1 MLKYKFIL
9 TIDFFI
15 NSCYNHYLQNQMNQK
30 CILMKKVKISHIKV
44 KKFFTASRII
54 IAGFAAVII
63 LGALLLMLPF
73 SSAEHAVTPFKDAL
87 FTAVSATCVTG
98 LVVRDTA
105 TYWSLFGQII
115 ILVMIQ
121 IGGMG
126 IITIAVFFTRI
137 MGGKIGIMQRT
148 TMQEAVAAPQVGGIV
163 KLTGFIIRTSMLIE
177 LVGALALSPVF
188 IKDFGWVKGIW
199 YSVFHSVSAFC
210 NAGFDLMGV
219 RLEFSSL
226 TSYSGNLLVNIVIM
240 LLIITGGIGFLTWD
254 DIKNHG
260 FHFKKYRMQSKV
272 VLLMTVFLLAV
283 PSVYFY
289 LAEFSSPLFND
300 MTAAQKVLASFF
312 QTVTARTA
320 GFNTIDFNLL
330 SETGRFLM
338 IMLMLIGGC
347 SGSTAG
353 GMKTTTI
360 AVLFA
365 SAVSVFKRRR
375 NARLHGRRIEDET
388 VKTASSIFFMYL
400 SLFSLSAMAISFI
413 EKIPLVD
420 CLFETASAIAT
431 VGVTMGITP
440 NLSSAS
446 HIILMCLM
454 FFGRVGG
461 LTLIYATFSKRA
473 DVSMLPQEKIMV
485 G

>member
-1 MLKYKFIL
+1 
-9 TIDFFI
+9 
-15 NSCYNHYLQNQMNQK
+15 
-30 CILMKKVKISHIKV
+30 MKEVKISHV
-44 KKFFTASRII
+44 KIRRFFTTSRII
-54 IAGFAAVII
+54 SLGFAGVII
-63 LGALLLMLPF
+63 LGTLLLILPI
-73 SSAEHAVTPFKDAL
+73 SSAEHIVTPFKDAL

-105 TYWSLFGQII
+105 TYWSFFGQII
-115 ILVMIQ
+115 ILAMIQ

-137 MGGKIGIMQRT
+137 MGRKIGIMQRT
-148 TMQEAVAAPQVGGIV
+148 TMQEAVSAPQVGGIV
-163 KLTGFIIRTSMLIE
+163 KMTGFIIKTSLCIE
-177 LVGALALSPVF
+177 LIGALVLSPVF
-188 IKDFGWVKGIW
+188 IKDFGWIKGIW

-219 RLEFSSL
+219 RSPFSSL
-226 TSYSGNLLVNIVIM
+226 TTYSGNALVNIVIM

-254 DIKNHG
+254 DIKTHG

-272 VLLMTVFLLAV
+272 VLLMTVFLLIV
-283 PSVYFY
+283 PAVYFY
-289 LAEFSSPLFND
+289 CAEFSSSLFND
-300 MTAAQKVLASFF
+300 MTAGQKVLASFF

-320 GFNTIDFNLL
+320 GFNTIDFNML
-330 SETGRFLM
+330 SETGRFLL
-338 IMLMLIGGC
+338 ILLMLIGGC

-365 SAVSVFKRRR
+365 SAVSVFKRRH

-400 SLFSLSAMAISFI
+400 SLFLLSAMAISFI

-440 NLSSAS
+440 HLSAVS

-461 LTLIYATFSKRA
+461 LTLIYATFTKHA
-473 DVSMLPQEKIMV
+473 DVSKLPQEKIMV

>member
-1 MLKYKFIL
+1 MKNIK
-9 TIDFFI
+9 
-15 NSCYNHYLQNQMNQK
+15 MNP
-30 CILMKKVKISHIKV
+30 MKIKR
-44 KKFFTASRII
+44 FFTTSRII
-54 IAGFAAVII
+54 IFGFAGVII
-63 LGALLLMLPF
+63 LGAILLVLPF

-115 ILVMIQ
+115 ILLMIQ
-121 IGGMG
+121 TGGMG

-137 MGGKIGIMQRT
+137 SGRKIGIMQRT
-148 TMQEAVAAPQVGGIV
+148 TMQEAVSAPQVGGIV
-163 KLTGFIIRTSMLIE
+163 RMTGFIIKTSLCIE
-177 LVGALALSPVF
+177 LIGALALSPVF
-188 IKDFGWVKGIW
+188 IKDFGVAKGIW
-199 YSVFHSVSAFC
+199 YSLFHSVSAFC

-219 RLEFSSL
+219 RAPFSSL
-226 TSYSGNLLVNIVIM
+226 TSYSGNPLVNIVIM

-254 DIKNHG
+254 DIKTHG
-260 FHFKKYRMQSKV
+260 IHIKKYRMQSKV
-272 VLLMTVFLLAV
+272 VLLITVFLLVIPA
-283 PSVYFY
+283 VYFY
-289 LAEFSSPLFND
+289 CAEFSSSAFHN
-300 MTAAQKVLASFF
+300 MTAGQKVLASFF

-320 GFNTIDFNLL
+320 GFNTIDFNML
-330 SETGRFLM
+330 SESGRFLM
-338 IMLMLIGGC
+338 ILLMLIGGC

-365 SAVSVFKRRR
+365 SAVSVFKRRH
-375 NARLHGRRIEDET
+375 NAQLHGRRIEDET

>member
-1 MLKYKFIL
+1 
-9 TIDFFI
+9 
-15 NSCYNHYLQNQMNQK
+15 
-30 CILMKKVKISHIKV
+30 MKKIKISPVKIKR
-44 KKFFTASRII
+44 FFTTSRII
-54 IAGFAAVII
+54 ILGFAGVVI
-63 LGALLLMLPF
+63 LGAILLMLPF
-73 SSAEHAVTPFKDAL
+73 SSAEHIVTPFKDAL

-137 MGGKIGIMQRT
+137 MGKKIGIMQRT
-148 TMQEAVAAPQVGGIV
+148 TMQEAVSAPQVGGIV
-163 KLTGFIIRTSMLIE
+163 RMTGFIIKTSLCIE
-177 LVGALALSPVF
+177 IIGALALSPVF
-188 IKDFGWVKGIW
+188 IKDFGWAKGIW
-199 YSVFHSVSAFC
+199 YSLFHSVSAFC

-219 RLEFSSL
+219 RTPYSSL
-226 TSYSGNLLVNIVIM
+226 TSYLGNPLVNIVVM
-240 LLIITGGIGFLTWD
+240 LLIVTGGIGFLTWD
-254 DIKNHG
+254 DIKTHG
-260 FHFKKYRMQSKV
+260 FHFRKYRMQSKV
-272 VLLMTVFLLAV
+272 VLLITVFLLIIPA
-283 PSVYFY
+283 VYFY
-289 LAEFSSPLFND
+289 CAEFSSSLFND
-300 MTAAQKVLASFF
+300 MTAGQKVLASFF

-320 GFNTIDFNLL
+320 GFNTIDFNML

-338 IMLMLIGGC
+338 ILLMLIGGC

-365 SAVSVFKRRR
+365 SAVSVFKRRH
-375 NARLHGRRIEDET
+375 NAGLHGRRIEDET

-440 NLSSAS
+440 NLSAVS

-461 LTLIYATFSKRA
+461 LTLIYATFTKHA
-473 DVSMLPQEKIMV
+473 DVAKLPQEKIMV

>member
-1 MLKYKFIL
+1 
-9 TIDFFI
+9 
-15 NSCYNHYLQNQMNQK
+15 
-30 CILMKKVKISHIKV
+30 
-44 KKFFTASRII
+44 
-54 IAGFAAVII
+54 
-63 LGALLLMLPF
+63 
-73 SSAEHAVTPFKDAL
+73 
-87 FTAVSATCVTG
+87 
-98 LVVRDTA
+98 
-105 TYWSLFGQII
+105 
-115 ILVMIQ
+115 
-121 IGGMG
+121 
-126 IITIAVFFTRI
+126 
-137 MGGKIGIMQRT
+137 
-148 TMQEAVAAPQVGGIV
+148 
-163 KLTGFIIRTSMLIE
+163 
-177 LVGALALSPVF
+177 
-188 IKDFGWVKGIW
+188 
-199 YSVFHSVSAFC
+199 
-210 NAGFDLMGV
+210 MGV
-219 RLEFSSL
+219 RAPFSSL
-226 TSYSGNLLVNIVIM
+226 TSYSGNPLVNIVIM

-254 DIKNHG
+254 DIKTHG
-260 FHFKKYRMQSKV
+260 IHIKKYRMQSKV
-272 VLLMTVFLLAV
+272 VLLITVFLLVIPA
-283 PSVYFY
+283 VYFY
-289 LAEFSSPLFND
+289 CAEFSSSAFHN
-300 MTAAQKVLASFF
+300 MTAGQKVLASFF

-320 GFNTIDFNLL
+320 GFNTIDFNML
-330 SETGRFLM
+330 SESGRFLM
-338 IMLMLIGGC
+338 ILLMLIGGC

-365 SAVSVFKRRR
+365 SAVSVFKRRH
-375 NARLHGRRIEDET
+375 NAQLHGRRIEDET

>member
-1 MLKYKFIL
+1 
-9 TIDFFI
+9 
-15 NSCYNHYLQNQMNQK
+15 
-30 CILMKKVKISHIKV
+30 MKKIEISPIKV
-44 KKFFTASRII
+44 KRFFTTSRII
-54 IAGFAAVII
+54 IFGFAGVIF
-63 LGALLLMLPF
+63 LGAVLLMMPF
-73 SSAEHAVTPFKDAL
+73 SSAEHIVTPFKDAL

-98 LVVRDTA
+98 LIVRDTA

-115 ILVMIQ
+115 IMLMIQ

-137 MGGKIGIMQRT
+137 MGKKIGVTGRT
-148 TMQEAVAAPQVGGIV
+148 TMQEAVSAPQVGGIF
-163 KLTGFIIRTSMLIE
+163 KMTGFIIKTSLCIE
-177 LVGALALSPVF
+177 LAGALALSPVF
-188 IKDFGWVKGIW
+188 IKDFGVVKGVW

-219 RLEFSSL
+219 RSEYSSL
-226 TSYSGNLLVNIVIM
+226 TTYSGNVIVNLVIM
-240 LLIITGGIGFLTWD
+240 ILIVVGGIGFLTWD

-272 VLLMTVFLLAV
+272 VLLMTAFLLVIPA
-283 PSVYFY
+283 VYFY
-289 LAEFSSPLFND
+289 CAEFSSPLFND
-300 MTAAQKVLASFF
+300 MTAGGKVLASFF
-312 QTVTARTA
+312 QSVTARTA

-330 SETGRFLM
+330 SETGRFLL

-353 GMKTTTI
+353 GMKITTI

-365 SAVSVFKRRR
+365 SASAVFKRRH

-400 SLFSLSAMAISFI
+400 SLFSISAMIISFI

-440 NLSSAS
+440 NLSAPS

-461 LTLIYATFSKRA
+461 LTLIYATFSKHP
-473 DVSMLPQEKIMV
+473 DVSKLPQEKIMV